1 MITFTR
7 TDRSVLAEWWWT
19 VDRYSLAAVAALVV
33 AGVVFLL
40 AASPAIAQ
48 RLDLD
53 AFHFVYRQLSFLAPA
68 VALMLAVSLLTPR
81 EVRRVAAIVYFAGL
95 ILMTLALFIG
105 PEIKGAHRWLS
116 LGPVSVQPSEFTKP
130 AFVVLAGWMISESQR
145 EHGRA
150 AFITSVA
157 LLAFFT
163 GLLVLQRDFGQTLL
177 VSIVWGS
184 MFFMAGSPMLWVFAA
199 GVTVLGGLVGA
210 YTLLPHVAD
219 RVQRF
224 LNPESGDTWQIDR
237 AMDAFGH
244 GGFLGVGPG
253 EGQVKYLVPDAHTDF
268 IFSVVGE
275 EFGTLTC
282 LVLAALF
289 AFLVLR
295 GLKRAMDM
303 REGFPQ
309 LAAAGL
315 FVMLGL
321 QALINMAV
329 NLNLMPAKGMT
340 LPFVSYGGSSMLAV
354 SLAMGLALALTRRR
368 PQARGG
374 QG

>member
-1 MITFTR
+1 
-7 TDRSVLAEWWWT
+7 
-19 VDRYSLAAVAALVV
+19 
-33 AGVVFLL
+33 
-40 AASPAIAQ
+40 
-48 RLDLD
+48 
-53 AFHFVYRQLSFLAPA
+53 
-68 VALMLAVSLLTPR
+68 
-81 EVRRVAAIVYFAGL
+81 
-95 ILMTLALFIG
+95 
-105 PEIKGAHRWLS
+105 
-116 LGPVSVQPSEFTKP
+116 
-130 AFVVLAGWMISESQR
+130 
-145 EHGRA
+145 
-150 AFITSVA
+150 
-157 LLAFFT
+157 
-163 GLLVLQRDFGQTLL
+163 
-177 VSIVWGS
+177 
-184 MFFMAGSPMLWVFAA
+184 MLWVFAA
-199 GVTVLGGLVGA
+199 GATVLGGLVGA

>member
-199 GVTVLGGLVGA
+199 GATVLGGLVGA

>member
-1 MITFTR
+1 M
-7 TDRSVLAEWWWT
+7 
-19 VDRYSLAAVAALVV
+19 
-33 AGVVFLL
+33 
-40 AASPAIAQ
+40 
-48 RLDLD
+48 
-53 AFHFVYRQLSFLAPA
+53 
-68 VALMLAVSLLTPR
+68 
-81 EVRRVAAIVYFAGL
+81 
-95 ILMTLALFIG
+95 
-105 PEIKGAHRWLS
+105 
-116 LGPVSVQPSEFTKP
+116 
-130 AFVVLAGWMISESQR
+130 
-145 EHGRA
+145 
-150 AFITSVA
+150 
-157 LLAFFT
+157 
-163 GLLVLQRDFGQTLL
+163 
-177 VSIVWGS
+177 
-184 MFFMAGSPMLWVFAA
+184 
-199 GVTVLGGLVGA
+199 
-210 YTLLPHVAD
+210 
-219 RVQRF
+219 
-224 LNPESGDTWQIDR
+224 
-237 AMDAFGH
+237 
-244 GGFLGVGPG
+244 
-253 EGQVKYLVPDAHTDF
+253 KYLVPDAHTDF

>member
-150 AFITSVA
+150 SFITSVA

-199 GVTVLGGLVGA
+199 GATVLGGLVGA

>member
-68 VALMLAVSLLTPR
+68 IALMLAVSLLTPR

-116 LGPVSVQPSEFTKP
+116 LGPVSLQPSELTKP

-199 GVTVLGGLVGA
+199 GATVLGGLVGA

-368 PQARGG
+368 PQAWGA